1 MNRVLFI
8 LIFLAISR
16 LLMADDG
23 KYVGYDILSKDI
35 EELINIKVDTVSS
48 ASKTDEKIRYAP
60 AAVTVFN
67 RYQIEAFGCR
77 TLADI
82 LNLIRG
88 FYITYDYNYH
98 YAGIRGL
105 YKPGDYNSRILLLI
119 DGHQINDNIYD
130 QAFIGTDFLLDIDL
144 IDRIEVIRGPASS
157 LYGGNALFGVINIIT
172 RNLDSQEFA
181 VSYGSNDTYKMRLTF
196 SHNPEDRIKFMA
208 SATYYSSLGADLY
221 FKELEAR
228 GYGDGRNYIGD
239 YDRYPSFFAKSTLG
253 ELTVSGG
260 YISRTKGIPTGAW
273 GIVYN
278 DKRNKSVDSRGF
290 FELKYNKKFENNPG
304 LMVRFFYDSY
314 GYEGYYVYEDDIQR
328 ESNRGGQVG
337 AEVKGSIEKSAY
349 SFNLGFEIRDNFI
362 QNLSVYSTENGYI
375 LDLRHSSFSSG
386 VYLGFIY
393 NLLSNLRL
401 NLSSRYDY
409 FEYYDDALSS
419 RLALIYIFDEKSVL
433 KLIAGNAYRPPNAY
447 EMYYHDNSLTQKAP
461 DHLNS
466 EMIYQAEAVYEY
478 HFSEN
483 LTLNTAIYYS
493 NIEDMIGFGTD
504 SSDGLIVASNLPS
517 FRIVGFESRATYSS
531 QSGRMLGVNYNYN
544 YFVDDIQNSFPPH
557 IIKIRGA
564 YPLLQSRL
572 ITAFSFNFIS
582 GTKTIR
588 NNDIDP
594 VFLCNLNLLYKG
606 IYDHFDL
613 SLGIYNLFNQKYYV
627 PASVEH
633 DMDSVVQQG
642 TTYLLKIGGYF

>member
-1 MNRVLFI
+1 MNRYIFFLMLIVLSNPLLAVDDKFA
-8 LIFLAISR
+8 LGDIF
-16 LLMADDG
+16 
-23 KYVGYDILSKDI
+23 SKDI
-35 EELINIKVDTVSS
+35 EELINIKVDTVLS
-48 ASKTDEKIRYAP
+48 ASKTDEKIHYAP

-82 LNLIRG
+82 LNLVRG

-98 YAGIRGL
+98 YTGIRGL

-181 VSYGSNDTYKMRLTF
+181 VSYGSNDTYKMRLTL
-196 SHNPEDRIKFMA
+196 SHNPEEKMKFMA
-208 SATYYSSLGADLY
+208 SATYYRSLGADLY

-253 ELTVSGG
+253 ELTVFGG

-273 GIVYN
+273 GVVFN
-278 DKRNKSVDSRGF
+278 DKRNKSVDNRGF
-290 FELKYNKKFENNPG
+290 FELRYDKKFEENLG

-314 GYEGYYVYEDDIQR
+314 EYEGHYVYEDDIQR
-328 ESNRGGQVG
+328 ESDRGGQIG
-337 AEVKGSIEKSAY
+337 AEVKGSIEKSKY
-349 SFNLGFEIRDNFI
+349 NFNIGFEIRDSFM
-362 QNLSVYSTENGYI
+362 QNLTVYSEENGYTF
-375 LDLRHSSFSSG
+375 DLRHDSFSSG

-419 RLALIYIFDEKSVL
+419 RFALIYSFDDKSVF
-433 KLIAGNAYRPPNAY
+433 KLIAGNAYRPPNIY
-447 EMYYHDNSLTQKAP
+447 ETYYNDNGLTQKAP

-466 EMIYQAEAVYEY
+466 EMIYQTEVVYEY
-478 HFSEN
+478 YFSEDMSM
-483 LTLNTAIYYS
+483 NTAIYYS
-493 NIEDMIGFGTD
+493 DIENMIGFGTD
-504 SSDGLIVASNLPS
+504 PLDGLIVASNLPS
-517 FRIVGFESRATYSS
+517 FRLIGFEWRSVYSS
-531 QSGRMLGVNYNYN
+531 QSGRMLSMNYNYSHLL
-544 YFVDDIQNSFPPH
+544 DDVQNSFPQH
-557 IIKIRGA
+557 MIKIRGA
-564 YPLLQSRL
+564 YPLFQNRL
-572 ITAFSFNFIS
+572 IPAFSFNFIS
-582 GTKTIR
+582 STKTIR

-594 VFLCNLNLLYKG
+594 AFFLNLNLLYKG

-613 SLGIYNLFNQKYYV
+613 SLGIYNLLNQKYYV

-633 DMDSVVQQG
+633 NMDSIVQQG
-642 TTYLLKIGGYF
+642 ATYLLKLGGYF